1 MQKLISAS
9 QLQQALVARRK
20 KLRLSQADVALKLSL
35 SQSRYSQVE
44 ADPARLGFDRLLLLT
59 VALGLELH
67 IGIKDE
73 QPQAPGSMS
82 ARGPK
87 W

>member
-9 QLQQALVARRK
+9 QLQQALVATPK

-73 QPQAPGSMS
+73 QPQAPGSMG

>member
-1 MQKLISAS
+1 MQKLISTS

-20 KLRLSQADVALKLSL
+20 KLRLSQADVGLKLGL

-44 ADPARLGFDRLLLLT
+44 ADPGLLGFDRLLLLT
-59 VALGLELH
+59 AALGLELH
-67 IGIKDE
+67 IGIKDA
-73 QPQAPGSMS
+73 QAQAPAAMG
-82 ARGPK
+82 AKVPK

>member
-9 QLQQALVARRK
+9 QLQQAIVARRK
-20 KLRLSQADVALKLSL
+20 KLRLSQAEVALKLGL

-44 ADPARLGFDRLLLLT
+44 ADPALLAFDRLLLLT
-59 VALGLELH
+59 ASLGLELH

-73 QPQAPGSMS
+73 QPQAPAAM
-82 ARGPK
+82 GPRRAK